1 MISTA
6 ESLDYEA
13 QQFYQ
18 FSIRAIV
25 TGLDQAAA
33 TSTDPTSP
41 NVDIANVT
49 IAVLDIND
57 NTPTFDLSVY
67 NGRVSENARLGT
79 TILFFTAKDTDSGTN
94 ARLSYSIVSGN
105 DQGAFNFTFT
115 TGLLSV
121 AGALDRET
129 TASYNLTVQVADGG
143 SPSLSSRVNAIITID
158 DENDNSPVFSQDSY
172 TVTLPYNELEE
183 WSTVVTATDRDIG
196 SNAAITYSITGGDTG
211 GVFTIDADSGNIT
224 VTGMLDPEES
234 SSFNLTVQATD
245 GGTPQNRAQAIVVIT
260 VDTGSSTTTVAGL
273 GGSNWASC
281 HSAKLLLYPL
291 LASLALLVPAA
302 LRI

>member
-6 ESLDYEA
+6 GSLDYET
-13 QQFYQ
+13 QRFYQ
-18 FSIRAIV
+18 FSIRAIA
-25 TGLDQAAA
+25 TGQEA

-41 NVDIANVT
+41 NVDTAAVT
-49 IAVLDIND
+49 ITVLDVND
-57 NTPTFDLSVY
+57 NTPTFDLSAY
-67 NGRVSENARLGT
+67 NGRVSENARLGMVF
-79 TILFFTAKDTDSGTN
+79 LLFTATDTDSGTN

-105 DQGAFNFTFT
+105 DQGAFSFIFT
-115 TGLLSV
+115 TGSLSV

-129 TASYNLTVQVADGG
+129 TASYNLTVQVADRGI
-143 SPSLSSRVNAIITID
+143 PSLSSRVNAIITIV

-172 TVTLPYNELEE
+172 TVALPYNELEE

-196 SNAAITYSITGGDTG
+196 SNAAITYSITGGDTE

-224 VTGMLDPEES
+224 VAGMLDPEES

-245 GGTPQNRAQAIVVIT
+245 GENRAQAIVMIT
-260 VDTGSSTTTVAGL
+260 VGTSSSTTTVAGL
-273 GGSNWASC
+273 GGSNRASR

-291 LASLALLVPAA
+291 LASLALLVSAA
-302 LRI
+302 FGI